1 MLRIVAGSARGRLLA
16 TPNDQSVR
24 PTSDRVREAVFNVLA
39 ARLAG
44 GFDGL
49 SVLDM
54 FAGTGALGL
63 EAWSRGAES
72 VTFVEKDRKALT
84 CLEGNLE
91 RLGLTAPIGQVVR
104 GDALVWVG
112 RLRRSF
118 NLVFVDPPY
127 DAGLYPA
134 ALAAL
139 TPGKVLSSGALV
151 VVEHRTGDTLV
162 TPPGLELAFD
172 RAWGDTTVK
181 LLCTPEEVPR

>member
-1 MLRIVAGSARGRLLA
+1 MLRIVAGRARGRLLA
-16 TPNDQSVR
+16 TPNDLSVR

-39 ARLAG
+39 ARLSG

-49 SVLDM
+49 AVLDL

-84 CLEGNLE
+84 CLAGNLE
-91 RLGLTAPIGQVVR
+91 RLGLAAPVVQVVR
-104 GDALVWVG
+104 GDALALVG
-112 RLRRSF
+112 RLAGQF
-118 NLVFVDPPY
+118 DLVFVDPPY
-127 DAGLYPA
+127 DAGLYA
-134 ALAAL
+134 GVLAAL
-139 TPGKVLSSGALV
+139 SPGNLLAPGAFV
-151 VVEHRTGDTLV
+151 VVEHRTGDAPV

-181 LLCTPEEVPR
+181 LLCTPEGGPR